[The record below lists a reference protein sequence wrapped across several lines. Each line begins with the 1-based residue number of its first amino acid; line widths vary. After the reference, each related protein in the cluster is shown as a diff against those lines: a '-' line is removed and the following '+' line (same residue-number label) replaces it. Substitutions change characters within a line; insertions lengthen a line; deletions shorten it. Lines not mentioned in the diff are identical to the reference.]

1 MQTWINRINS
11 ALAIS
16 FYALFILVPLVI
28 YSHSYELFEFNKMW
42 VTFGITIVIGFLWIS
57 KMILLRKV
65 VFRRTP
71 LDIPILIFLISQF
84 LSTIISMDTHTSI
97 WGYYSRFNGGFLSTL
112 AYITLYYAMASNL
125 LGVQNRGLTSKE
137 VRPLRYGLINKI
149 LSFFNNQTL
158 PFSYK
163 LLVISLL
170 SGAVVVLWG
179 FPSHFGYDPTCL
191 VFRGQLNVDCWT
203 EAFQPTVRIFSTL
216 GQPNWL
222 AAYLSILLFPLI
234 AIFLSTK
241 IQEPRSKEILKSSLK
256 KSKLSDLKFGNWSA
270 SWRMVLGILIVLFY
284 LSLTWTKSQSGFVGF
299 WVGLISFVAIIKFFI
314 WREHGFNLKKAWQN
328 SLLKT
333 LAIIAGIFVV
343 LNLLVGFPIERL
355 NAFTLPELVKKQSI
369 QTAAPSTDTALSSL
383 GGTNSGKIRL
393 IVWRGAFDIF
403 KHNPILGSG
412 VETFAYSYYKYR
424 PVEHNN
430 TSEWDYL
437 YNKAHNEYLNYAAT
451 SGILGIGSYLLI
463 IGLFLWTSGKY
474 ILTNKSFLKLGK
486 SESLTNRNS
495 DQSDSLISP
504 NLFPLLALSL
514 IASYISILVS
524 NFFGFS
530 VVIVNLFFFIIPV
543 MVYELLGYGKMAKPQ
558 ELKINDKPVD
568 IFSKA
573 GILVAGIV
581 SIYLLATLLKFWE
594 ADRTFALGYNLNRLG
609 EFTAATPELIN
620 ATKLRPGEPM
630 FQDELAI
637 NLGTV
642 ALLASQNDEASQ
654 AAELAKQAKML
665 SDDLIENHPN
675 NVTFYKSRTRMLY
688 GLSQIDPNYL
698 DEAIVS
704 IEKASK
710 LAPTDPK
717 IKYNKAVFYGK
728 TGDSQKAI
736 KLLEKTV
743 KEKSDYYDAYYAL
756 AIFYIQ
762 TAREATN
769 SALST
774 EYNNRAKELLEHT
787 LTNIAPN
794 DPDAKGLLETIQ

>member
-1 MQTWINRINS
+1 MNLWINRINA

-16 FYALFILVPLVI
+16 FYALFFLVPLVI

-42 VTFGITIVIGFLWIS
+42 VVFGITVIIGFLWIS
-57 KMILLRKV
+57 KMIVLRRI

-125 LGVQNRGLTSKE
+125 IGIAKE
-137 VRPLRYGLINKI
+137 SPEIKIRTWRNKVK
-149 LSFFNNQTL
+149 SFFNNQTI

-163 LLVISLL
+163 LLAISLL
-170 SGAVVVLWG
+170 SGFVVVLWG
-179 FPSHFGYDPTCL
+179 TPSHFGYDPTCL

-222 AAYLSILLFPLI
+222 AAYLSILIFPIMALFIATKRQIQTNKIFSFTKETIIPYSLFLI
-234 AIFLSTK
+234 L
-241 IQEPRSKEILKSSLK
+241 
-256 KSKLSDLKFGNWSA
+256 
-270 SWRMVLGILIVLFY
+270 VLFY
-284 LSLTWTKSQSGFVGF
+284 LCLTWTKSQSGFLGF
-299 WVGLISFVAIIKFFI
+299 WAGLIAFIAIIKFFI
-314 WREHGFNLKKAWQN
+314 WREHGFNIQKAWQN

-333 LAIIAGIFVV
+333 MAILAGIFVV
-343 LNLLVGFPIERL
+343 LNLFVGFPIERL
-355 NAFTLPELVKKQSI
+355 NSLTLPELVKKQSV
-369 QTAAPSTDTALSSL
+369 QTTAPSADTALSSL

-393 IVWRGAFDIF
+393 IVWRGALDIF

-463 IGLFLWTSGKY
+463 IGVFLWTSLRYVLRLDTRNLRLDAEARSSKIDKNQSSNFQSQ
-474 ILTNKSFLKLGK
+474 ILTS
-486 SESLTNRNS
+486 SLERPVS
-495 DQSDSLISP
+495 ILI
-504 NLFPLLALSL
+504 AISL

-543 MVYELLGYGKMAKPQ
+543 MVYEFLGYGKMAKPQ
-558 ELKINDKPVD
+558 EVKQTDKPVD
-568 IFSKA
+568 IISK
-573 GILVAGIV
+573 GGVLVVGVIT
-581 SIYLLATLLKFWE
+581 IYLLATLLKYWE
-594 ADRTFALGYNLNRLG
+594 ADKTFALGYNLNRLG
-609 EFTAATPELIN
+609 EYTAASPELIN
-620 ATKLRPGEPM
+620 ATKLRPSEPM
-630 FQDELAI
+630 FRDELSI

-642 ALLASQNDEASQ
+642 ALMAYQNDEATE
-654 AAELAKQAKML
+654 AAKLAEQAKML

-675 NVTFYKSRTRMLY
+675 NVSFYKSRTRMLY
-688 GLSQIDPNYL
+688 AISQIDPKYL
-698 DEAIVS
+698 DDAIVS

-728 TGDSQKAI
+728 NGDTQKAI
-736 KLLEKTV
+736 KLLEETV
-743 KEKSDYYDAYYAL
+743 KEKRDYYDTHYGL
-756 AIFYIQ
+756 AVFYVQ
-762 TAREATN
+762 AAKEASN
-769 SALST
+769 SAQTT
-774 EYNNRAKELLEHT
+774 EYNNRATQLLQHI
-787 LTNIAPN
+787 LKNIAPG